1 MTEPT
6 DETPKKDQPGC
17 GKPGRHSWM
26 KPPQLRT
33 KRQMPGRGMMTR
45 AVNKAWQDR
54 NAARGEYLPPRVRA
68 ALLRDYKRERA
79 ANPPAP
85 VQVEPD
91 RSYRRAQLRD
101 YTHRNRQVSTN
112 VRYSFQEVWREYQR
126 LKLTRAA

>member
-6 DETPKKDQPGC
+6 DETPKKDQPGY
-17 GKPGRHSWM
+17 GKPGRHSW
-26 KPPQLRT
+26 KIEG
-33 KRQMPGRGMMTR
+33 KRSARNMRRQTRWPGLGAR
-45 AVNKAWQDR
+45 AASDR
-54 NAARGEYLPPRVRA
+54 EAALSEWLPPRVRA
-68 ALLRDYKRERA
+68 TLLIDYKRERA

-112 VRYSFQEVWREYQR
+112 ARYSFQEVWREYQR